1 MSRTRENATTN
12 ATALTTDTFI
22 PSIEFNGRASPPAI
36 RPTRSRRYYR
46 IVYRG
51 VVSLLTEPAER
62 SERSG
67 VYVSYGEIVSTGAD
81 EIKVVMPS
89 SGAGGGI
96 TTAIA
101 IRVDE
106 VRTGGYAIDADR
118 QSFRGHPPPPP
129 PQQQQNGSHHNT
141 GRDTPRRSNVTDV
154 GVGNTIG
161 SSDGFGASPSVCG
174 STFSALTASD
184 YVSLGHHSPARSSKS
199 KSGNND
205 DDDAA
210 DEDDRSD
217 GTSAAT
223 ENKHGYLFLSR
234 PSVSMPIAVGLSGP
248 PPICQ
253 PGPFLYKVVSSTPL
267 PVISGPCADA
277 PRTGQAV
284 VMPGTLHQISHRMHY
299 NEADADADT
308 STADEVM
315 YLRLAHRRGW
325 LADRRSGEGTSRIGM
340 AEVVSADQSGT
351 VVDGHSVSGGSVSSY
366 LSTSLGS
373 VTAAPRRRRR
383 PPLRKRKGHRAAA
396 QDPSLLSKPRING
409 IDPSSPQNQNGTF
422 DYGYDCEGLG
432 SSFEQDSKKLYPGT
446 PVRRVAPAVAAAA
459 SPVSV
464 LSDEE
469 KSRLQHNLS
478 ASSSFLDRSDRY
490 TVAHA
495 LSESTDYSAINNSPL
510 EPSFFLMKATAPNG
524 LKILD
529 APQFQVNN
537 LIHGQ
542 GHRSVGATKQNKG
555 GRPDGGF
562 HTMAGSFANDP
573 SILRTDST
581 DSASKTRIIPR
592 GKLFEA
598 SKRLEVSG
606 LTYTPGAG
614 LIKLADNSGWAM
626 APNKEELDA
635 QYRTFRGGRAGIE
648 EGEATQAFKEVGNAI
663 IDLRSTNSNMQRPR
677 VWLRIIHRGGV
688 LVSCPPPPDLA
699 DADLR
704 SNATGSSP
712 HSSTAGSSLNVSNV
726 DTSSDVATSS
736 IASSF
741 LDAMFR
747 TPRKPPS
754 GVQPNDSGIASERSR
769 RRLSRRTAQT
779 GKVATHFDAIIP
791 CGLCIEVEPWER
803 DPTSQ
808 NQPSFARL
816 RGGQGWIPRHM
827 NGQVFTRTVDPPS
840 IRNGSIWFRVKSK
853 RGIKVRH
860 GPSRRASSI
869 KNEGEEYFRFEC
881 GEFLRASEV
890 HTMRSDDDDVATNAD
905 GQGVNSPYHGFECF
919 AKLYRNS
926 HVRAV
931 DTEGIDYRPLNSL
944 AAPGEWVQVYGNG
957 RVYLEE
963 CADQPKIERH
973 RQCWRYNAV
982 NDVGIHVRKGPSY
995 LSEMTG
1001 MVLRAGEN
1009 ALINERVTPHGETG
1023 AWLRLK
1029 DGSGWV
1035 HEKGETGESV
1045 MIAQSLRSRSGG
1057 RPAKIRLGEDRQANE
1072 AAYNTIIARLFHEH
1086 DEGSEVGLHRQQRQY
1101 R

>member
-1 MSRTRENATTN
+1 MRGDDRSTGDNDSSSAGHRGDGTIGHHGHAGQGPSSPPTPTLPQHHVHDTNDEGGEGPLSPEPAATPKRYHRREYEVGGDLASRSHDPVTATSPVTPRSPAADATSSTRSASGGTSLLTMQYSADDSVPASNGGGRSGGGGCNDNRRAPRGINGTANSDARRTDADGSRSSHADDNTLQLPDVRKLSVNDGTRGFSGDGRGTTDVNGNITADGPIALPARTSRTVLSTVESKTVSRTVTETNLGDGDYRSAFLPEVVTTDACSGNASQARILLSSQQQQQQQQQQEQEQEQQDPQSPPRPPTTSRTRKNVTN
-12 ATALTTDTFI
+12 ATALTTDTCI
-22 PSIEFNGRASPPAI
+22 PSIEFNGRASPAI

-46 IVYRG
+46 IAYRG
-51 VVSLLTEPAER
+51 VVSLLSEPDER

-67 VYVSYGEIVSTGAD
+67 VYVSYGEIVGTGAE
-81 EIKVVMPS
+81 EIKVVVPS

-118 QSFRGHPPPPP
+118 QSSCGQPPPPPP
-129 PQQQQNGSHHNT
+129 PQQQQQNGSRHNT

-154 GVGNTIG
+154 GGGNTVG
-161 SSDGFGASPSVCG
+161 SSDGIGASPSVCG

-184 YVSLGHHSPARSSKS
+184 YVSLGHHSPGRSSKS

-205 DDDAA
+205 DGDAV
-210 DEDDRSD
+210 DEDDGSD
-217 GTSAAT
+217 GTSVT
-223 ENKHGYLFLSR
+223 MENQHGYLFLSR

-248 PPICQ
+248 PPLCQ

-284 VMPGTLHQISHRMHY
+284 VMPGTVHQISLRMHY
-299 NEADADADT
+299 NEAGADAD
-308 STADEVM
+308 TADEVM

-325 LADRRSGEGTSRIGM
+325 LADRRSGEGTSRIVV
-340 AEVVSADQSGT
+340 AEVVSTDQSGT

-383 PPLRKRKGHRAAA
+383 PPLRKRKGLRAAA

-409 IDPSSPQNQNGTF
+409 TDPSSPQNQNRTF
-422 DYGYDCEGLG
+422 DYGFDCEGLG
-432 SSFEQDSKKLYPGT
+432 SSFEQDSKQLYPGT
-446 PVRRVAPAVAAAA
+446 PVRRVAPAIVAAA

-469 KSRLQHNLS
+469 KSKLQHNLS

-542 GHRSVGATKQNKG
+542 GHKSAGATRNNKG
-555 GRPDGGF
+555 GRLDGGF

-573 SILRTDST
+573 SILRTAST

-592 GKLFEA
+592 GKMFEA

-626 APNKEELDA
+626 VPNKEELDA
-635 QYRTFRGGRAGIE
+635 QYRNFRGGRAGIE

-663 IDLRSTNSNMQRPR
+663 IDLHSTNSNMERPL

-688 LVSCPPPPDLA
+688 LISCPPPPDLA

-704 SNATGSSP
+704 SSATGSSP

-726 DTSSDVATSS
+726 ETSSDVATSS

-747 TPRKPPS
+747 TPRKP
-754 GVQPNDSGIASERSR
+754 
-769 RRLSRRTAQT
+769 L
-779 GKVATHFDAIIP
+779 
-791 CGLCIEVEPWER
+791 W
-803 DPTSQ
+803 TSTQ
-808 NQPSFARL
+808 
-816 RGGQGWIPRHM
+816 
-827 NGQVFTRTVDPPS
+827 
-840 IRNGSIWFRVKSK
+840 
-853 RGIKVRH
+853 
-860 GPSRRASSI
+860 
-869 KNEGEEYFRFEC
+869 
-881 GEFLRASEV
+881 
-890 HTMRSDDDDVATNAD
+890 
-905 GQGVNSPYHGFECF
+905 
-919 AKLYRNS
+919 
-926 HVRAV
+926 
-931 DTEGIDYRPLNSL
+931 
-944 AAPGEWVQVYGNG
+944 
-957 RVYLEE
+957 
-963 CADQPKIERH
+963 
-973 RQCWRYNAV
+973 
-982 NDVGIHVRKGPSY
+982 
-995 LSEMTG
+995 
-1001 MVLRAGEN
+1001 
-1009 ALINERVTPHGETG
+1009 
-1023 AWLRLK
+1023 
-1029 DGSGWV
+1029 
-1035 HEKGETGESV
+1035 
-1045 MIAQSLRSRSGG
+1045 
-1057 RPAKIRLGEDRQANE
+1057 
-1072 AAYNTIIARLFHEH
+1072 
-1086 DEGSEVGLHRQQRQY
+1086 
-1101 R
+1101 